1 MKKKAVGRGEGRF
14 ISVDTL
20 ESVIHGAR
28 IEYYSNP

>member
-1 MKKKAVGRGEGRF
+1 MKKKGVGGGGRF